1 MDMRKRLFGVV
12 IAVCGLVVLGTSQA
26 SAGAAWMEYVY
37 PDLGIAK
44 EFPAPPRRS
53 QIVYAAPEGSSDEAR
68 VAGEGRR
75 GTLLETTVDNIVYRM
90 TVVDFSDRLAD
101 SANIFSECLYL
112 AEQAGEE
119 VDNVHMGVGGGDT
132 EVYGRQA
139 TVDLSNNRGRML
151 TSCYFYMGKLYR
163 IEAHVLPAHGNP
175 TDPRADRFT
184 STVRFELN

>member
-1 MDMRKRLFGVV
+1 MGKRFLQ
-12 IAVCGLVVLGTSQA
+12 AVLAAAAAMLWQAAPA
-26 SAGAAWMEYVY
+26 SAAAAWMEYVY

-44 EFPAPPRRS
+44 EFPAAPRRS

-68 VAGEGRR
+68 VAGEGRPA
-75 GTLLETTVDNIVYRM
+75 TLLETTVDNIVYRM
-90 TVVDFSDRLAD
+90 TVVNFSDRLAD

-119 VDNVHMGVGGGDT
+119 IDNVHMGVGGGDT

-151 TSCYFYMGKLYR
+151 TSCYFFTGKLYR
-163 IEAHVLPAHGNP
+163 IEAHVLPAHGDM

>member
-1 MDMRKRLFGVV
+1 VTSAPKFALAVAVAIALCPVV
-12 IAVCGLVVLGTSQA
+12 P
-26 SAGAAWMEYVY
+26 AGAASAWMEYVY

-68 VAGEGRR
+68 VAGAGRSA
-75 GTLLETTVDNIVYRM
+75 TLLETTVNNIVYRM
-90 TVVDFSDRLAD
+90 TVADFSNNLAN

-119 VDNVHMGVGGGDT
+119 VGNVHMGVGGGDT
-132 EVYGRQA
+132 EVYGRMA

-151 TSCYFYMGKLYR
+151 TSCYFFMGKLYR
-163 IEAHVLPAHGNP
+163 IEAHILPAHGDMTTP
-175 TDPRADRFT
+175 LAERFV